1 VREILEAR
9 IRDPQTSARDLASL
23 INALARAREEEERS
37 SDSYLSYLRCG
48 TLILEPGPASGNGER
63 RYRLMVRGR
72 GGSIE
77 HVSSPQYDL
86 TPADALF
93 LIVCG
98 LGSSHGLTLED
109 ILGTTAAP
117 AR

>member
-1 VREILEAR
+1 
-9 IRDPQTSARDLASL
+9 
-23 INALARAREEEERS
+23 
-37 SDSYLSYLRCG
+37 
-48 TLILEPGPASGNGER
+48 
-63 RYRLMVRGR
+63 MVRGR

-77 HVSSPQYDL
+77 HVSSAQYDL

-93 LIVCG
+93 LIVCA
-98 LGSSHGLTLED
+98 LGSSLGLTLED